1 MIKMGSKLLNIL
13 MVIRRHT
20 FIRKYKTDLLGDKN
34 LIIGIDKSWSNDYS
48 IGIQGWVFH
57 KQEPLDKVELY
68 VGDASVPISSW
79 HPRPDVAAM
88 YPQYKFTSNCGFW
101 AQVPRK
107 TEHAVT
113 FKTYYRNKITTRN
126 LSFTGFKPKSTM
138 GPPKG
143 GNPHD
148 DFVKIVNES
157 RLSVLEIG
165 SRVVGPFEINTR
177 ALFPNASS
185 YTGFDYYPDSNTDVV
200 GDAHSLS
207 HYFPSKRFGAIFS
220 VAVFEHL
227 AMPWVVAIEINKLL
241 EIGGVTYHL
250 THPAWPLH
258 ERPWDFWRFSDDGL
272 RVLFSKPMGFEI
284 IKVAFFAPLRMHMD
298 DLQKGYENMPV
309 EESFGGV
316 QILARKIADVDTD
329 RFKWDTTIEE
339 VLGSNSHYPQPKTT
353 GLQERQKI

>member
-13 MVIRRHT
+13 MFIRRHT
-20 FIRKYKTDLLGDKN
+20 FIRKYKTDPLGDKN

-57 KQEPLDKVELY
+57 KHEPLDKVELC
-68 VGDASVPISSW
+68 VADASVPISSW

-107 TEHAVT
+107 AEHAVT
-113 FKTYYRNKITTRN
+113 FKTYYRNRITTRN
-126 LSFTGFKPKSTM
+126 LSFTGCKLESTM
-138 GPPKG
+138 NCHEGASAY
-143 GNPHD
+143 D
-148 DFVKIVNES
+148 DFIKIVNDGH
-157 RLSVLEIG
+157 LSVLEIG
-165 SRVVGPFEINTR
+165 SRLAGPSSINRRTH
-177 ALFPNASS
+177 FPNASS

-200 GDAHSLS
+200 GDAHRLS
-207 HYFPSKRFGAIFS
+207 QYFAPKRFGAILS
-220 VAVFEHL
+220 LAVFEHL

-272 RVLFSKPMGFEI
+272 RVLFSKVMGFEI
-284 IKVAFFAPLRMHMD
+284 IKAGLFAPLRMHMVN
-298 DLQKGYENMPV
+298 LEKGQEQMPV
-309 EESFGGV
+309 VESFGGV
-316 QILARKIADVDTD
+316 SILARKIADVDTD

-339 VLGSNSHYPQPKTT
+339 VLGVGSHYPEPKTT
-353 GLQERQKI
+353 GP